1 MPGRVGLMGTRIP
14 QSRVPGFSV
23 RLQMLIG
30 DGETQQGFALKI
42 GTSLSN
48 LKKWLSGEGM
58 PRLDNAIAI
67 SDATGA
73 SIHWLATGEGP
84 PQRAALR
91 EVEGLSTTPA
101 IDETVMVTVV
111 SAVYAAMEQRG
122 IRLSPEP
129 LAKVIAAAYDFTM
142 AEADIAR
149 RSEIAARSSE
159 RILRLVS

>member
-1 MPGRVGLMGTRIP
+1 MGTRIP
-14 QSRVPGFSV
+14 QSRVPGFAD
-23 RLQMLIG
+23 RLQMLI
-30 DGETQQGFALKI
+30 DEGETQQSFALRI

-58 PRLDNAIAI
+58 PRLDNAMAI

-84 PQRAALR
+84 RQRAALR
-91 EVEGLSTTPA
+91 GVEGSATTPA
-101 IDETVMVTVV
+101 IDETVLVTVV
-111 SAVYAAMEQRG
+111 SAVHAAMAQRG
-122 IRLSPEP
+122 LRLPPEP